1 MPPAPPTATAAGVT
15 GDMFLL
21 IKGARSGVIKGEAQ
35 DKDHLGEIDVLSW
48 SWGMEQRTTL
58 GGGTVTG
65 RANIRAL
72 QIVKRIDR
80 ASTALMSALRSNEPI
95 SKAVL
100 TVRKSGKAQLEYLK
114 ITIEQGRV
122 TGLAIEAGDR
132 ARSPDVFEDVTFSFN
147 KITVEYTPQ
156 GSDGLGTG
164 STMFT
169 DQFDE
174 QT

>member
-122 TGLAIEAGDR
+122 TGLAIEA
-132 ARSPDVFEDVTFSFN
+132 V
-147 KITVEYTPQ
+147 
-156 GSDGLGTG
+156 
-164 STMFT
+164 
-169 DQFDE
+169 
-174 QT
+174 